1 MKKMNRYQVL
11 AIVLLLTWS
20 VLSASHENDFD
31 IYLDA
36 GMKLNQRINFYLP
49 PFKYDLP
56 YLYSPFFALL
66 LSPFSYLPFG
76 VIEFFWMLFMFYSL
90 FDLWKMS
97 KSYFNLQ
104 ILTQSQLKLWLAA
117 TIFYILTSTLF
128 NISQVQMT
136 VFICWTVFKCIH
148 LLEKEKNIFAS
159 VLLALIINIKIMPI
173 VFLPYLLYRKYYK
186 AFSYTI
192 LFSLFFIFIPILF
205 IGYEFHSLLLKSW
218 WGEINPIA
226 NKNLLETEKLYQSVT
241 SAIPVLLTP
250 NTTSMGLKRNIL
262 DLSLKNA
269 QLIMN
274 LVRVF
279 LILLTLVFLNSLP
292 FQKSKSKLNTYWEI
306 SYLFLIIPLIFPHQ
320 HKYAYFLLLPSFIYI
335 IYFLIV
341 QYKQY
346 SNLLLFY
353 FLLIT
358 IPFTPFIGRDIIG
371 NNLFDLFQFYRIM
384 VFAALLLIP
393 LLYYCHPK
401 KLIH

>member
-1 MKKMNRYQVL
+1 MKT
-11 AIVLLLTWS
+11 I
-20 VLSASHENDFD
+20 FD
-31 IYLDA
+31 IFLDA
-36 GMKLNQRINFYLP
+36 GIKLNQHINFYLP

-66 LSPFSYLPFG
+66 LSPFSHLPFG

-104 ILTQSQLKLWLAA
+104 ILSQSQLKFWLVA

-136 VFICWTVFKCIH
+136 VFICWAIFKCIH
-148 LLEKEKNIFAS
+148 LLENDKNIFAS
-159 VLLALIINIKIMPI
+159 GLLALIINIKVMPI

-192 LFSLFFIFIPILF
+192 VFSLFFIFIPILF
-205 IGYEFHSLLLKSW
+205 IGFEYHSLLLKSW

-250 NTTSMGLKRNIL
+250 NTTYMGLKRNIL
-262 DLSLKNA
+262 DLSLKNV

-274 LVRVF
+274 MVRAF
-279 LILLTLVFLNSLP
+279 LILFTLFFLNSMP

-306 SYLFLIIPLIFPHQ
+306 SYLFLITPLIFPHQ
-320 HKYAYFLLLPSFIYI
+320 NKYAYFLLLPSFIYI

-341 QYKQY
+341 KYRQY

-353 FLLIT
+353 ILLIT
-358 IPFTPFIGRDIIG
+358 LPFTPFIGRDIIG

-384 VFAALLLIP
+384 VFATIFLIP
-393 LLYYCHPK
+393 FLYYCHPK
-401 KLIH
+401 KLIQ

>member
-1 MKKMNRYQVL
+1 MNRYPIL

-20 VLSASHENDFD
+20 VLPASNENDFD
-31 IYLDA
+31 IFLDA

-76 VIEFFWMLFMFYSL
+76 IIEFFWMLFMFYSL
-90 FDLWKMS
+90 YDLWKMS

-104 ILTQSQLKLWLAA
+104 LLTKSQLKFWLAA

-192 LFSLFFIFIPILF
+192 LFS
-205 IGYEFHSLLLKSW
+205 
-218 WGEINPIA
+218 
-226 NKNLLETEKLYQSVT
+226 
-241 SAIPVLLTP
+241 
-250 NTTSMGLKRNIL
+250 
-262 DLSLKNA
+262 
-269 QLIMN
+269 
-274 LVRVF
+274 
-279 LILLTLVFLNSLP
+279 
-292 FQKSKSKLNTYWEI
+292 
-306 SYLFLIIPLIFPHQ
+306 
-320 HKYAYFLLLPSFIYI
+320 
-335 IYFLIV
+335 
-341 QYKQY
+341 
-346 SNLLLFY
+346 
-353 FLLIT
+353 
-358 IPFTPFIGRDIIG
+358 
-371 NNLFDLFQFYRIM
+371 
-384 VFAALLLIP
+384 
-393 LLYYCHPK
+393 
-401 KLIH
+401 